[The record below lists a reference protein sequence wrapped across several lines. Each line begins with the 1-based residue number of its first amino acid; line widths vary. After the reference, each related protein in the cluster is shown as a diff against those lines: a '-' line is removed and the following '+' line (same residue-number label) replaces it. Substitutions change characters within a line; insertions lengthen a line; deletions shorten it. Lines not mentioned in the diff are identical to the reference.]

1 MTKNTGREKC
11 ARGADTRTR
20 MLHKVHTNY
29 IHSEELN
36 LLCGEDVSMRYDEAL
51 KVYDLHDVFAW
62 AFGNRERATRR
73 RIHLIRCKLKKDK
86 RALRVCWL
94 PTNDDPSSDAV
105 AIRHRGGGRW
115 AVSASGLVCYLK
127 LALKSTCKHTTTMT
141 QLMLAWAEDLAET
154 TAAAQAASLSAT
166 DE

>member
-1 MTKNTGREKC
+1 MTNNTGREKC
-11 ARGADTRTR
+11 ARGVDTRTR
-20 MLHKVHTNY
+20 MLHKVYTNY

-36 LLCGEDVSMRYDEAL
+36 LLCGEDVSVRYDEAL

-62 AFGNRERATRR
+62 AFGNRERATRKR
-73 RIHLIRCKLKKDK
+73 LHLFRCKLKKDK

-94 PTNDDPSSDAV
+94 PTNDDSDSDAV
-105 AIRHRGGGRW
+105 AIRHRGGGRL

-127 LALKSTCKHTTTMT
+127 LALKSASKRTPDMT

-154 TAAAQAASLSAT
+154 TVAAQAASLSAIA
-166 DE
+166 E